1 MADFQTGVRARL
13 LANGTVAGA
22 VGARIDWGHRPQGS
36 AYPAIVLQTI
46 SDPRP
51 AHLKDYEA
59 TRSTLVQLDV
69 YATTYA
75 AALSIAK
82 AVIAALKVPATISGK
97 VFGPAFVDGQRDTVE
112 TSGTTNIH
120 RQSVD
125 LNIWHVGD

>member
-1 MADFQTGVRARL
+1 MDLQSGTRARL
-13 LANGTVAGA
+13 LADATVAGLIGNR
-22 VGARIDWGHRPQGS
+22 VYWGERPQGS
-36 AYPAIVLQTI
+36 AYPAILMQTV

-51 AHLKDYEA
+51 VHLKDYEN
-59 TRSTLVQLDV
+59 TRSTLVQMDV

-82 AVIAALKVPATISGK
+82 AAIAALKVPDVISGK
-97 VFGPAFVDGQRDTVE
+97 VFGPTFVDGQRDTVE
-112 TSGTTNIH
+112 PSGTTNIH